1 MHIIEPG
8 YFATNIADPGK
19 ASHLIRAAYEKC
31 DPDVKEYYGSA
42 YVEQGNLSEKNL
54 IIWRVPNIC

>member
-1 MHIIEPG
+1 MYKEGVSVHIIEPG

-19 ASHLIRAAYEKC
+19 ASRLIRAAYEKC

-42 YVEQGNLSEKNL
+42 YVEQGITYPEK
-54 IIWRVPNIC
+54 IS

>member
-19 ASHLIRAAYEKC
+19 ASRLIRAAYQKC

-42 YVEQGNLSEKNL
+42 YVEQGITYPEK
-54 IIWRVPNIC
+54 IS